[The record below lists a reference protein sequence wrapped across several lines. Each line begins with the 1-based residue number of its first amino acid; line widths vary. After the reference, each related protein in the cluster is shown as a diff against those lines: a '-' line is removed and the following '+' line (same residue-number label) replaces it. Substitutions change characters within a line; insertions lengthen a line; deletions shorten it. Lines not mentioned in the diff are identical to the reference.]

1 MRSLLR
7 AAHPNPNPNPS
18 PSPNP
23 NPNPNQVR
31 SLLRAALSLPR
42 ALILNN
48 KSAEDDQTATIRV
61 WHAGTHTIPEPQP
74 QPQPQP

>member
-7 AAHPNPNPNPS
+7 AAHPNPNPSPNPNS
-18 PSPNP
+18 NP

-61 WHAGTHTIPEPQP
+61 WHAGIYI
-74 QPQPQP
+74 